1 MKPGGGFDRLLR
13 KPHFTS
19 RLIAIIIDEAHCVKL
34 WGSFRK
40 PYQEIG
46 RIIHLLPD
54 STHFGIVSA
63 TLPASVRPDVLSRLG
78 VTGSNLHTIWL
89 SNDRPN
95 IALVVR
101 KMKYPA
107 GCYKDLDFLV
117 QDTCSDSADN
127 SDTPDAPDT
136 PQVPQRR
143 IKFVIFFDN
152 KTDAMAAVEYLRSRL
167 PLDQRERIIWF
178 MSDMSREFKD
188 NGVEN
193 LATGRLWGIGS
204 TDSFGMVGQNRSL
217 STHTTSRACR
227 G

>member
-1 MKPGGGFDRLLR
+1 MKQGGGFDRLLR

-46 RIIHLLPD
+46 RIKHLLPD
-54 STHFGIVSA
+54 STRFGIVSA
-63 TLPASVRPDVLSRLG
+63 TLPATVRPDVLSRLG
-78 VTGSNLHTIWL
+78 ITGNDLHTIWL

-101 KMKYPA
+101 KMKHPA
-107 GCYKDLDFLV
+107 NCYKDLDFLV
-117 QDTCSDSADN
+117 QDIRSDSAG
-127 SDTPDAPDT
+127 SPDTPDT
-136 PQVPQRR
+136 PRVPQHRP
-143 IKFVIFFDN
+143 KFVIFFDDKN
-152 KTDAMAAVEYLRSRL
+152 DAMAAVDYLRSRL

-188 NGVEN
+188 NGVEG

-204 TDSFGMVGQNRSL
+204 TDSFGMVNRNL
-217 STHTTSRACR
+217 YPSTHTIS
-227 G
+227 